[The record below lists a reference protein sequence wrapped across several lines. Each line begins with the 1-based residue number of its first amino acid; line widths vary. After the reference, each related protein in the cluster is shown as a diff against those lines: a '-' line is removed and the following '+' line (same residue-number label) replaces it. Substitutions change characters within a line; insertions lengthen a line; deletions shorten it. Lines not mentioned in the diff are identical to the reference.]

1 MKGIFYTGTIGTD
14 ILVRHQTVSFVCA
27 KSQENYQ
34 ITMLFNHKHKRM
46 YFIKDPALD
55 IGLHNIEA
63 KCPNFC
69 DFNGKIMK

>member
-1 MKGIFYTGTIGTD
+1 
-14 ILVRHQTVSFVCA
+14 
-27 KSQENYQ
+27 
-34 ITMLFNHKHKRM
+34 MLFNHKHKRM

-69 DFNGKIMK
+69 DFNEKIMK